1 MMLSIPKVLL
11 VGAGPGDPG
20 LLTLRAARALKEAEV
35 VLYDRL
41 VSAEVLAMANPEAE
55 FLYAGKNDGEQERMQ
70 EWINA
75 EMLSQALAGKRVVRL
90 KGGDALIFGRG
101 GEEWRFLAEHGVEVE
116 EIPGLSSALA
126 VPGGAGIPLTFRGL
140 SRGFAVITGH
150 CEQGATADWRRYAAV
165 DTLVILMGVRRRA
178 EIAAAMIEA
187 GREANEP
194 VAFIERGSTDRE
206 RVVIATLGEVA
217 GGGVDVESPAVFV
230 VGEVVRLRPS
240 LLPECAAA
248 AICK

>member
-20 LLTLRAARALKEAEV
+20 LLTLKAARALKEAEV
-35 VLYDRL
+35 ILYDRL

-126 VPGGAGIPLTFRGL
+126 DISRPLARLRGHNRTLRARRHGGL
-140 SRGFAVITGH
+140 
-150 CEQGATADWRRYAAV
+150 AA
-165 DTLVILMGVRRRA
+165 LC
-178 EIAAAMIEA
+178 
-187 GREANEP
+187 
-194 VAFIERGSTDRE
+194 
-206 RVVIATLGEVA
+206 
-217 GGGVDVESPAVFV
+217 GGGHAGHSHGRSQARGDRR
-230 VGEVVRLRPS
+230 GYN
-240 LLPECAAA
+240 
-248 AICK
+248 